1 MLRQRL
7 FQAWYAPRLTLLTAS
22 LLPLSWVFNAVVR
35 VRRFLYLKGFLP
47 SQAFPVPVVVI
58 GNISL
63 GGTGKT
69 PVVIAVASLLQS
81 QGLKVGIVSR
91 GFGGRPQAKPLAVNR
106 ETLASECGDEPLLIA
121 VKTGCPVVVCTNRV
135 AAVEALLAQHALDV
149 VLSDDGLQ
157 HYQLQRACEIALVD
171 VKRGL
176 GNEQLLPAGPLR
188 EPASRLSSVDAVLY
202 RDGVETAPYAFHCAP
217 VCWRSVKDPQ
227 QTLPLNAF
235 AGKTVHAVAGIAF
248 PERYFESL
256 KQLGCLIVPHPFAD
270 HFAFTASDITFNDG
284 KPVLMTEK
292 DAAKCQ
298 AFATDDMWA
307 LEIAAILPQSFNT
320 FLLSKVKRNERV

>member
-7 FQAWYAPRLTLLTAS
+7 FQAWYAPRLTLLTVC
-22 LLPLSWVFNAVVR
+22 LLPLSWLVNLWVR
-35 VRRFLYLKGFLP
+35 VRRFLYLKGFFY
-47 SQAFPVPVVVI
+47 SKNFSVPVIVI

-69 PVVIAVASLLQS
+69 PVVMAVASLLQS
-81 QGLKVGIVSR
+81 QGLKVGVVSK
-91 GFGGRPQAKPLAVNR
+91 GFGGRPQAKPLWVTR

-121 VKTGCPVVVCTNRV
+121 TKTACPVVVCTNRV
-135 AAVEALLAQHALDV
+135 AAVEALLNQIAVDV

-157 HYQLQRACEIALVD
+157 HYSMQRTCEIALVD

-176 GNEQLLPAGPLR
+176 GNGQLLPAGPLR
-188 EPASRLSSVDAVLY
+188 EPASRLSTVDAILY
-202 RDGVETAPYAFHCAP
+202 RDGVETTPYAFHCAP

-227 QTLPLNAF
+227 QVLPLEAF
-235 AGKTVHAVAGIAF
+235 SGQTVHAVAGIAF
-248 PERYFESL
+248 PDRYFDSL
-256 KQLGCLIVPHPFAD
+256 KKLGCLVMPHPFQD
-270 HFAFTASDITFNDG
+270 HFAFTANDFQFNDN
-284 KPVLMTEK
+284 KPILMTEK

-307 LEIAAILPQSFNT
+307 LEIAAILPAAFNQ
-320 FLLSKVKRNERV
+320 FLINKVKTK